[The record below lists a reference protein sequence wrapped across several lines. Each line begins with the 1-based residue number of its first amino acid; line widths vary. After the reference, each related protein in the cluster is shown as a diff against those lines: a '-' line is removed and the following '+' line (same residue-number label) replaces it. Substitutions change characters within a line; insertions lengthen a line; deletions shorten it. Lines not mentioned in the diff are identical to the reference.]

1 MARETAFSE
10 VTGSLD
16 RARRLSG
23 QGLGYY
29 LWYNKMGLTNRESY
43 ENPDKVTAN
52 SSWRLWR
59 TFNLF
64 FIMWIFIDYDGPC
77 TINYTDHNL

>member
-16 RARRLSG
+16 RARGLYG

-29 LWYNKMGLTNRESY
+29 LWYNKMRLKNRDSY
-43 ENPDKVTAN
+43 ENLDKVTEN

-59 TFNLF
+59 TFNLN
-64 FIMWIFIDYDGPC
+64 D
-77 TINYTDHNL
+77 TTTH